1 MKEGFANTEGKGQA
15 YDKGILLAVSQQMGH
30 SRCDVVVSH
39 YLY

>member
-1 MKEGFANTEGKGQA
+1 MQSMGLVCNLYRCTRLPRTCK
-15 YDKGILLAVSQQMGH
+15 ISQQMGH